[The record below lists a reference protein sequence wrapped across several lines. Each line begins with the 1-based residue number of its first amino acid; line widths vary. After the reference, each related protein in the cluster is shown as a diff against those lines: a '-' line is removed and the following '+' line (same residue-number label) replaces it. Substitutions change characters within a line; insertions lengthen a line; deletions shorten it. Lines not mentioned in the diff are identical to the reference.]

1 MKFTRSLALAAAAA
15 LAMSMTACDD
25 DTVTTPNGTGDKPL
39 VIDTFSLG
47 TQDQPDL
54 PSVLSIRNNGTI
66 KVATLT
72 TNDPNSENIDL
83 IFFEKDGN
91 TSNIG
96 VFYSPK
102 VLATTAPYSTGT
114 TVAKMTTAAKAIDT
128 KFAYVSDAF
137 TNFET
142 VEDLNDAINNVPT
155 ANWTGALEITKT
167 GVVVVKTATLS
178 AVINIRAVT
187 PVTAGAAT
195 AVNVAIAVAK

>member
-25 DTVTTPNGTGDKPL
+25 DTVTNNGPVDKNL

-66 KVATLT
+66 KVATLKD
-72 TNDPNSENIDL
+72 NDPNSENIDL

-102 VLATTAPYSTGT
+102 VLATTVPYSTGT

-137 TNFET
+137 SNFET
-142 VEDLNDAINNVPT
+142 VADLNDAINDVPA

>member
-25 DTVTTPNGTGDKPL
+25 DTVTPNGTVDKNL

-47 TQDQPDL
+47 TQDQPNL

-66 KVATLT
+66 KVATLKD
-72 TNDPNSENIDL
+72 NDPNSENIDL

-102 VLATTAPYSTGT
+102 VLATTVPYSTGT
-114 TVAKMTTAAKAIDT
+114 TVAKFTTAAKAIDT

-137 TNFET
+137 SDFET
-142 VEDLNDAINNVPT
+142 VADLNDAINSVPA

-187 PVTAGAAT
+187 PVTAGTAT

>member
-25 DTVTTPNGTGDKPL
+25 DTVTPNGTPDKDL

-54 PSVLSIRNNGTI
+54 PSVLSIRNNGVI
-66 KVATLT
+66 KVASLS

-137 TNFET
+137 SNFET
-142 VEDLNDAINNVPT
+142 VADLNDAINNVPA

-187 PVTAGAAT
+187 PVTAGTAT